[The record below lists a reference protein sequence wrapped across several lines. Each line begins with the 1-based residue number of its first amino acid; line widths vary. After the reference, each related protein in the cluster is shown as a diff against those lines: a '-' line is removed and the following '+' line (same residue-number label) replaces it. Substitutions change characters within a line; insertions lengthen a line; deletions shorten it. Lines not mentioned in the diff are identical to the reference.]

1 VAAAIPLSVPTLTD
15 GVVQLRAF
23 SVDDAPALAVIWT
36 DPAIRA
42 RNRIPEPSEDAA
54 REWVKHAA
62 ARAGAGEAWEWAIVD
77 ATSGEL
83 AGRRALKEIEW
94 EQRRAVAASWL
105 DPRHRGKRFA
115 ARSLRLAAAHAF
127 AHGIVRLHAECD
139 VDNEAS
145 FRSLL
150 AAGMRHEGTL
160 RSYLMSP
167 AGVPID
173 QHVLGMVPQDLAD
186 APALGNVPGGVAARA

>member
-1 VAAAIPLSVPTLTD
+1 MAAAIPLSVPTLTD

-23 SVDDAPALAVIWT
+23 SADDASALAVIWK

-83 AGRRALKEIEW
+83 AGRRALKEIDW

-115 ARSLRLAAAHAF
+115 ARSLRLAAAHARRF
-127 AHGIVRLHAECD
+127 GDALCDYVCHQYHLLRITICVRL
-139 VDNEAS
+139 
-145 FRSLL
+145 
-150 AAGMRHEGTL
+150 
-160 RSYLMSP
+160 
-167 AGVPID
+167 
-173 QHVLGMVPQDLAD
+173 
-186 APALGNVPGGVAARA
+186 

>member
-1 VAAAIPLSVPTLTD
+1 MAAAIPLSVPTLTD

-23 SVDDAPALAVIWT
+23 SADDASALAVIWK

-54 REWVKHAA
+54 REWVKHAT
-62 ARAGAGEAWEWAIVD
+62 ARADAGEAWEWAIVD

-83 AGRRALKEIEW
+83 AGRRALKEIDW

-145 FRSLL
+145 FRSML

-173 QHVLGMVPQDLAD
+173 QHVLGMLPQDLAD
-186 APALGNVPGGVAARA
+186 APALDGNAVASRA

>member
-1 VAAAIPLSVPTLTD
+1 MAAAIPLSVPTLTD

-23 SVDDAPALAVIWT
+23 SADDASALAVIWK

-54 REWVKHAA
+54 REWVKHAT
-62 ARAGAGEAWEWAIVD
+62 ARADAGEAWEWAIVD

-83 AGRRALKEIEW
+83 AGRRALKEIDW

-173 QHVLGMVPQDLAD
+173 QHVLGMLPQDLAD
-186 APALGNVPGGVAARA
+186 APALDGNAVASRA

>member
-1 VAAAIPLSVPTLTD
+1 MAAAIPLSVPTLTD

-23 SVDDAPALAVIWT
+23 SADDAPALAVIWT

-83 AGRRALKEIEW
+83 AGRRALKEIDW

>member
-1 VAAAIPLSVPTLTD
+1 MAAAIPLSVPTLTD

-23 SVDDAPALAVIWT
+23 SADDASALAVIWK

-54 REWVKHAA
+54 REWVKHAT
-62 ARAGAGEAWEWAIVD
+62 ARADAGEAWEWAIVD

-83 AGRRALKEIEW
+83 ADRRALKEIDW

-145 FRSLL
+145 FRSML

-173 QHVLGMVPQDLAD
+173 QHVLGMLPQDLAD
-186 APALGNVPGGVAARA
+186 APALDGNAVASRA

>member
-23 SVDDAPALAVIWT
+23 SADDASALAVIWK

-54 REWVKHAA
+54 REWVKHAT
-62 ARAGAGEAWEWAIVD
+62 ARADAGEAWEWAIVD

-83 AGRRALKEIEW
+83 AGRRALKEIDW

-173 QHVLGMVPQDLAD
+173 QHVLGMLPQDLAD
-186 APALGNVPGGVAARA
+186 APALDGNAVASRA

>member
-23 SVDDAPALAVIWT
+23 SADDAPALAVIWT

-83 AGRRALKEIEW
+83 AGRRALKEIDW

-173 QHVLGMVPQDLAD
+173 QHVLGMLPQDLAD
-186 APALGNVPGGVAARA
+186 APALDGNAVASRA

>member
-1 VAAAIPLSVPTLTD
+1 MAAAIPLSVPTLTD

-23 SVDDAPALAVIWT
+23 SADDAPALAVIWT

-83 AGRRALKEIEW
+83 AGRRALKEIDW

-173 QHVLGMVPQDLAD
+173 QHVLGMLPQDLAD
-186 APALGNVPGGVAARA
+186 APALDGNAVASRA

>member
-1 VAAAIPLSVPTLTD
+1 MAAAIPLSVPTLTD

-23 SVDDAPALAVIWT
+23 SADDAPALAVIWT

-42 RNRIPEPSEDAA
+42 RK
-54 REWVKHAA
+54 WVKHAA

-83 AGRRALKEIEW
+83 AGRRALKEIDW

-150 AAGMRHEGTL
+150 AAGMRYEGTL

-173 QHVLGMVPQDLAD
+173 QHVLGMLPQDLAD
-186 APALGNVPGGVAARA
+186 APALDVSGVASRA

>member
-23 SVDDAPALAVIWT
+23 SADDASALAVIWK

-54 REWVKHAA
+54 REWVKHAT
-62 ARAGAGEAWEWAIVD
+62 ARADAGEAWEWAIVD

-83 AGRRALKEIEW
+83 AGRRALKEIDW

-145 FRSLL
+145 FRSML

-173 QHVLGMVPQDLAD
+173 QHVLGMLPQDLAD
-186 APALGNVPGGVAARA
+186 APALDGNAVASRA

>member
-1 VAAAIPLSVPTLTD
+1 MAAAIPLSVPTLTD

-23 SVDDAPALAVIWT
+23 SADDASALAVIWK

-83 AGRRALKEIEW
+83 AGRRALKEIDW

-186 APALGNVPGGVAARA
+186 APALDGSGVASRA

>member
-1 VAAAIPLSVPTLTD
+1 MAAAIPLSVPTLTD

>member
-23 SVDDAPALAVIWT
+23 SADDAPALAVIWT

-83 AGRRALKEIEW
+83 AGRRALKEIDW